1 MDQAGKCHNLYMD
14 RDVRMLKSC
23 SDLENESDVS
33 DINVSQLQLN
43 RRKFLAGITASATAM
58 LLGPL
63 IQVAEAS
70 RHTSPAASL
79 LASETTRNLA
89 FYSPNT
95 KEHLAVTYFDNGR
108 YVRSAL
114 KEVNHHFRDHY
125 CGRVHVID
133 PHLLD
138 YLYTIKMELGFSGSF
153 HILSAYRTPATNN
166 MLRKHS
172 SKVAKHSYH
181 IYGKAV
187 DIRVP
192 GIGTW
197 KLRKAAY
204 RLRIGGVGYYKR
216 QRFVHVDTGQFRAW
230 WG

>member
-1 MDQAGKCHNLYMD
+1 M
-14 RDVRMLKSC
+14 VKSC
-23 SDLENESDVS
+23 IEQEKQGSLS
-33 DINVSQLQLN
+33 DINVSSQLMS
-43 RRKFLAGITASATAM
+43 RRKLLTGITASAAAI

-63 IQVAEAS
+63 CQMAEAAQPS
-70 RHTSPAASL
+70 TKGKLKLSGETIRSL
-79 LASETTRNLA
+79 S

-114 KEVNHHFRDHY
+114 KEVNRHFRDHY

-138 YLYTIKMELGFSGSF
+138 YLYSIKIELGVTGPF
-153 HILSAYRTPATNN
+153 HVLSAYRTPATNN
-166 MLRKHS
+166 MLRRHS
-172 SKVAKHSYH
+172 HKVAKHSYH

-192 GIGTW
+192 GISTS
-197 KLRKAAY
+197 KLRRAAY
-204 RLRIGGVGYYKR
+204 NLKLGGVGYYKR
-216 QRFVHVDTGQFRAW
+216 ERFVHVDTGQFRAW

>member
-1 MDQAGKCHNLYMD
+1 MF
-14 RDVRMLKSC
+14 KSC
-23 SDLENESDVS
+23 SDLENEGNSS
-33 DINVSQLQLN
+33 DINVSEPRLS
-43 RRKFLAGITASATAM
+43 RRKFLTGITASASAI

-63 IQVAEAS
+63 MQTAEAS
-70 RHTSPAASL
+70 RQSSPAASIL
-79 LASETTRNLA
+79 SSETVRSLS

-95 KEHLAVTYFDNGR
+95 REHLAVTYFDNGR

-114 KEVNHHFRDHY
+114 KEVNRHFRDHY

-138 YLYTIKMELGFSGSF
+138 YLYSIKMELGFSGSF

-181 IYGKAV
+181 IYGKAA

-192 GIGTW
+192 GIGTS
-197 KLRKAAY
+197 KLRRAAY
-204 RLRIGGVGYYKR
+204 RLKLGGVGYYKR
-216 QRFVHVDTGQFRAW
+216 DHFVHVDTGQFRSW